1 MKIGWWHSFKWN
13 EVAKEQKWQIT
24 RIHMNKNVSTSLLS
38 QSSFSFDYGKE
49 YVLFLINNKS
59 IDTNVVKMLFGFKW
73 GDILEQA
80 TSWVSRC
87 KTVKC

>member
-1 MKIGWWHSFKWN
+1 
-13 EVAKEQKWQIT
+13 
-24 RIHMNKNVSTSLLS
+24 
-38 QSSFSFDYGKE
+38 
-49 YVLFLINNKS
+49 LFLINNKS